1 MSPLKRPK
9 KRRNE
14 RTPTAGKVELE
25 GEGYPGQKAQ
35 HVLRFGSHKHTE
47 SRSHNG
53 PRSKMRT
60 GNEQEHGV
68 LSLAQGVP
76 SESSALHGAY

>member
-1 MSPLKRPK
+1 MKGHPQQAKWSLS
-9 KRRNE
+9 
-14 RTPTAGKVELE
+14 
-25 GEGYPGQKAQ
+25 GEGYPGRKAQ

-53 PRSKMRT
+53 PRSKMRA
-60 GNEQEHGV
+60 GNEQERGV